1 MVNKYICMG
10 YVAADPAI
18 KKFQSGKVK
27 ANFTLGVSYGKD
39 TTWVDFECWD
49 KMAENC
55 QSFLNKGDLVFVEGK
70 LKYLSWTDSG
80 SKKTKLI
87 CVCDFFKTLK
97 QKNEKQNE
105 NKVEKRLEQSVSVD
119 NIIKSDIQTQE
130 DLEDIPW

>member
-10 YVAADPAI
+10 YVAADPAV

-70 LKYLSWTDSG
+70 LKYLSWSDSG

-87 CVCDFFKTLK
+87 CVCDFFKLLPSGNSNQSDK
-97 QKNEKQNE
+97 PQKNNSELHNVE
-105 NKVEKRLEQSVSVD
+105 NIINSDLNFQEEED
-119 NIIKSDIQTQE
+119 NI
-130 DLEDIPW
+130 PW